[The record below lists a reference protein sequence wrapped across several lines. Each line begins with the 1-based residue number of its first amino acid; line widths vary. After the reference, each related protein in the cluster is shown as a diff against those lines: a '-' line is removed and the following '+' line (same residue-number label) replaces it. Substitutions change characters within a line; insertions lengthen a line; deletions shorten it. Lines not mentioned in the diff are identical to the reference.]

1 MKKVLIYFPPEPQ
14 KKTQSPARAPEVKE
28 ILILSPKLDPQS
40 PRLDKNTDLVA
51 TQSPRIDK
59 NTDLFPPEPQKKDP
73 EPHQSPRS
81 HKNTDLDQKNTDPDP
96 QNTTGAQ
103 PLNPKLLILR
113 FFEKSARRPRNPKPQ
128 TLYLKL
134 EIQTLI
140 FKVRI

>member
-1 MKKVLIYFPPEPQ
+1 MAP
-14 KKTQSPARAPEVKE
+14 RAPESKK
-28 ILILSPKLDPQS
+28 ILILSPKLGRQS
-40 PRLDKNTDLVA
+40 PRLQIITDFVA
-51 TQSPRIDK
+51 TQSPRIEK

-81 HKNTDLDQKNTDPDP
+81 QKNTDLNQKNTDPDP

-103 PLNPKLLILR
+103 PLNPKLLILS

-134 EIQTLI
+134 EIQTLN